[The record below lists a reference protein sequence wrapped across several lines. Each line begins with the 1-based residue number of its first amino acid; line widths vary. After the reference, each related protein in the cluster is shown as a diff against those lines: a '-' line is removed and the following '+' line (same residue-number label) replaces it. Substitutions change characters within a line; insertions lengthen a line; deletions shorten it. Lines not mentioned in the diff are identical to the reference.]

1 MKNNTR
7 ILITGTPALAGGN
20 LLTELTLQLPLAGVH
35 LPAPSLPRLAI
46 LKAQLSCAALTFAAL
61 VIAAAYIFIPL
72 ALAVHSAVH
81 PVLLALVIAAAVLIE
96 SALIVTMIILK
107 TEAPSE

>member
-1 MKNNTR
+1 MEHSTTVLMPSAQAVADGNFLPETHVH
-7 ILITGTPALAGGN
+7 PALAVVN
-20 LLTELTLQLPLAGVH
+20 
-35 LPAPSLPRLAI
+35 LPAPSVRRLAI
-46 LKAQLSCAALTFAAL
+46 LKARVSCAALTFAAL

-81 PVLLALVIAAAVLIE
+81 PVLLALVIAAAVLTEI
-96 SALIVTMIILK
+96 ALIVTFIILK